1 MTIKQPS
8 MQKQSFIFDFLFA
21 HKFRFLR
28 HSLLI
33 LAFVIMSTNQALS
46 NYREILPELGNKLYL
61 IIAVIFL
68 NYIVIGYLMIF
79 LLAPKFL
86 LKGKYIQ
93 FAWCVIFAA
102 LAFIIIPGLIPGKYT
117 NNYGAFSNIAIL
129 DKINEFFFHLLAI
142 FGITVPVFLKNWMS
156 ESQKVSQ
163 LEKNRASS
171 ELEQLKEQ
179 INPASFF
186 SILNRT
192 GMLVKTE
199 PDRASAMLMKLSQ
212 LLRYQL
218 YDCNR
223 EQVLLT
229 AEIAFIRNFLDME
242 RLYDPQFNYSIE
254 TTGNLHSKFIP
265 PTILLPYVQGV
276 MKAFDATNEN
286 STLNIRIDDNDK
298 EISFVLTMSGK
309 YLKDLLDTEIVRLNE
324 RLELLFKENYT
335 LSVKE
340 NSNTS
345 GIAEVCLKLYNN

>member
-1 MTIKQPS
+1 
-8 MQKQSFIFDFLFA
+8 
-21 HKFRFLR
+21 
-28 HSLLI
+28 
-33 LAFVIMSTNQALS
+33 MSTNQALS

-61 IIAVIFL
+61 IIAIIFL
-68 NYIVIGYLMIF
+68 NYVVIGYLMIF
-79 LLAPKFL
+79 TLAPKFL

-93 FAWCVIFAA
+93 FACCLILAA
-102 LAFIIIPGLIPGKYT
+102 MAFIIIPGLIPGKYT

-129 DKINEFFFHLLAI
+129 DKINELFFHIFAI
-142 FGITVPVFLKNWMS
+142 FGITTPVFLKNWML
-156 ESQKVSQ
+156 ESQRVSE

-179 INPASFF
+179 INPVSFF

-223 EQVLLT
+223 NQVLLT

-254 TTGNLHSKFIP
+254 TTGNLHTKFIP

-276 MKAFDATNEN
+276 MKAFDATTKEN
-286 STLNIRIDDNDK
+286 NTLNIRIDNNDK
-298 EISFVLTMSGK
+298 EVCFVLTMSGN
-309 YLKDLLDTEIVRLNE
+309 YIKDLLDTEIVRLNE

-345 GIAEVCLKLYNN
+345 GIAEICLKLYNNSHGAGKK